1 MRRWVQG
8 IENRPTM
15 SLVMSHQVVGIQLFP
30 ARDAK
35 VAAVTV
41 RVRGERGWEHLMA
54 WNLGSGELTHGAWT
68 TKRLRRRYTRLSPC
82 GRFFLYTAQDGGKSW
97 HPATRERVFAAED
110 GGGTAISRL
119 PWLAALT
126 RVHCRGMYASPIAG
140 KHTLSAAEEAA
151 LFAKFE
157 GLAYHEAFPHQ
168 PGWES
173 VDADLL
179 PPEALPQNRSARR
192 AVSRFQAACIAPAG
206 REVML
211 VGAWRQSRG
220 EKPAKMQWTLVAQT
234 PDKTITKGLDV
245 SSAWMSPA
253 TGRLLTAEPTGI
265 ITLFQPPKIGRGEA
279 GPDIRLK
286 VVARHDLSTLEPKPE
301 RPPAKA
307 FVPLSASELG

>member
-1 MRRWVQG
+1 
-8 IENRPTM
+8 M
-15 SLVMSHQVVGIQLFP
+15 SVVMSHQVVAIQLFP

-41 RVRGERGWEHLMA
+41 RVRGERGWEHVMA

-82 GRFFLYTAQDGGKSW
+82 GRFFLYTAQDGGKQW

-119 PWLAALT
+119 PWLSALT
-126 RVHCRGMYASPIAG
+126 RIHSRGMFAAPAAG

-151 LFAKFE
+151 LFAKFD
-157 GLAYHEAFPHQ
+157 GTDGHEAFPHQ

-173 VDADLL
+173 IDADSL
-179 PPEALPQNRSARR
+179 PPEAMPQSRSARR
-192 AVSRFQAACIAPAG
+192 AVSRFQAARIAPAD

-211 VGAWRQSRG
+211 VAAWRQSRG

-234 PDKTITKGLDV
+234 PDKTVTKGLDV
-245 SSAWMSPA
+245 SAAWMSPE
-253 TGRLLTAEPTGI
+253 TGRLLTAEATGI
-265 ITLFQPPKIGRGEA
+265 ITLFQPPKIVGGPA
-279 GPDIRLK
+279 GTEIRLK
-286 VVARHDLSTLEPKPE
+286 VVARHDLSTLEPAPS

-307 FVPLSASELG
+307 FLPLSASELA

>member
-41 RVRGERGWEHLMA
+41 RVRAERGWEHVMA

-68 TKRLRRRYTRLSPC
+68 TKRLRRSHTRLSPC

-97 HPATRERVFAAED
+97 QPATRERVFAAED

-126 RVHCRGMYASPIAG
+126 RVHSRAIYSSAVAG

-157 GLAYHEAFPHQ
+157 GLERHEAFPHQ

-173 VDADLL
+173 VDADSL
-179 PPEALPQNRSARR
+179 PEEALPQHRSARR
-192 AVSRFQAACIAPAG
+192 AISRFKAARIAPTD
-206 REVML
+206 RDVML
-211 VGAWRQSRG
+211 VAAWRQARG
-220 EKPAKMQWTLVAQT
+220 ERPGKMQWTLVAQT
-234 PDKTITKGLDV
+234 PDKTVSKRLDV

-265 ITLFQPPKIGRGEA
+265 ITLFQPPQIGRGEA

-307 FVPLSASELG
+307 FVPLSASELA